1 MERFSLVV
9 CSVDRVRLDECLLR
23 YRTAFAGEPFDLIVI
38 DDAKSLAEGY
48 NRGIARARGANIV
61 FSHDDAF
68 PISGAFADRLAAH
81 LDNVDVVGIAGA
93 TAALSGFWGYAG
105 QPHTHG
111 HVVTPAPDASH
122 VDLLVWGA
130 ASRRVDGIKLL
141 DGCMITA
148 RRDVAVAVGFDAE
161 RFDGFHLY
169 DADFSL
175 RAGAAGYA
183 VSVVSDLTIY
193 HGSTGDFDAERV
205 LDRDRRNH
213 RQWMTAH
220 AGQSENVGLDSGPA
234 RRIGCGECQHDGRK
248 IGLGGGRLRH
258 LRRRF
263 QCNRAH
269 IASRAGAAP
278 AKCLLKCNFTPV
290 EPSPNEK
297 IHVPDLRSYL

>member
-1 MERFSLVV
+1 VKRFSLVV
-9 CSVDRVRLDECLLR
+9 CSVDRARLDECMLR
-23 YRTAFAGEPFDLIVI
+23 YRAAFAGEPFELIVI

-48 NRGIARARGANIV
+48 NRGIARAHGANIV

-81 LDNVDVVGIAGA
+81 LDSVDVVGIAGA

-111 HVVTPAPDASH
+111 HVVTPAPDGSH

-141 DGCMITA
+141 DGCMIAA
-148 RRDVAVAVGFDAE
+148 RRHVAAAVGFDAE

-193 HGSTGDFDAERV
+193 HGSTGDFDADWHRYHEIFVAAHAAR
-205 LDRDRRNH
+205 LDRVAPKPRR
-213 RQWMTAH
+213 
-220 AGQSENVGLDSGPA
+220 VA
-234 RRIGCGECQHDGRK
+234 RVPFADIAAAAKEIDERRVVE
-248 IGLGGGRLRH
+248 LTLRLREPDAQ
-258 LRRRF
+258 RR
-263 QCNRAH
+263 
-269 IASRAGAAP
+269 
-278 AKCLLKCNFTPV
+278 
-290 EPSPNEK
+290 
-297 IHVPDLRSYL
+297 